1 MSKTDLE
8 ALTEL
13 VLGDLSLQDRLCGI
27 VDGEEFINSVIGIGA
42 ERGLALTRE
51 DIADAMRENKRRLV
65 EQWN

>member
-27 VDGEEFINSVIGIGA
+27 VDGEEFISSVIGIGA